1 MNKVKIV
8 PIKIHNR
15 KWEVRFIDPSDMR
28 ESDVGTCW
36 SLKRV
41 IDIDGSLDCEE
52 AKIIL
57 THELAHAF
65 LTSCGDLHQESYNE
79 EKVCDFVAWNID
91 EIMAIRDKVIKVVF
105 NQ

>member
-1 MNKVKIV
+1 MINKIV
-8 PIKIHNR
+8 PIRINNR

-36 SLKRV
+36 SLKRI
-41 IDIDGSLDCEE
+41 IDIDGSLDYEE

-65 LTSCGDLHQESYNE
+65 LASCGDVHQEQYNA
-79 EKVCDFVAWNID
+79 EKVCDFIAWNVD
-91 EIMAIRDKVIKVVF
+91 EMIAIREKVLRAVF
-105 NQ
+105 K